1 MSQRVATLP
10 VERTEDV
17 FALRQSARA
26 AAAAIGCE
34 ESEQVRVATAL
45 SELGRETLLHGGGA
59 SVNFFVE
66 KDGALLVEVERF
78 PAACLHTD
86 STVGGF
92 AAAQKL
98 IGSIDVRAS
107 DSVATLSFRIR
118 RGPLRAPLE
127 VTHRQLREVIRRT
140 AAPHPLEELRL
151 ENRDLIV
158 TLAELKAQQ
167 QQLVELN
174 EELQE
179 TNRGVMAMYSQLA
192 GELEETNR
200 GVVALYA
207 ELDDKSARLHEA
219 SQAKTRF
226 LASVSHEL
234 RSPVNSI
241 LGLARLLLDRAGGD
255 ITAEQEKQLSLIT
268 ASSSELLRLVNDL
281 LDLAKAESGR
291 LQPEMAEVD
300 LAEVLTELRA
310 SLRPFV
316 RPEVELVFEIDNA
329 PRIQTDRLLITQVLR
344 NLIVNALK
352 FTVQGTV
359 RVSAARGAHDLAE
372 ITVSDTGIGIAPED
386 QPKVFEEFFQI
397 RGPLQARHK
406 GSGLGLPYARRVAQT
421 LGGGIRLESTP
432 GQGSTFTVQIPVRVE
447 QAGRPAPAAT
457 PRPAFPAVLER
468 VLVIDDD
475 AAFRARLRGLLEGM
489 AKEIREASGG
499 LEGLSEMRRA
509 RPDVA
514 FLDLRMPDLS
524 GAEVLGEMNADI
536 TLRDI
541 PVVIVTATELQG
553 DLRLERSPAAMLSKM
568 QIDRDMVEGAIAQ
581 VTSA

>member
-45 SELGRETLLHGGGA
+45 SELGRETLLHGGDA
-59 SVNFFVE
+59 SVNFFIE
-66 KDGALLVEVERF
+66 KAGALLVEVERF
-78 PAACLHTD
+78 PADCLHAD

-98 IGSIDVRAS
+98 IGSIEVRAC

-118 RGPLRAPLE
+118 PGPLRAPLE
-127 VTHRQLREVIRRT
+127 VTPRQLREVIRRT

-151 ENRDLIV
+151 ENRDLVV
-158 TLAELKAQQ
+158 TLGELKAQQ

-179 TNRGVMAMYSQLA
+179 TNRGVMAMYAQLA

-241 LGLARLLLDRAGGD
+241 LGLARLLLERAGGD
-255 ITAEQEKQLSLIT
+255 ITAEQEKQLNLIT

-329 PRIQTDRLLITQVLR
+329 PRIQTDRLLITQVIR

-352 FTVQGTV
+352 FTAQGTV

-372 ITVSDTGIGIAPED
+372 ITVTDTGIGIAPED
-386 QPKVFEEFFQI
+386 QPKVFEEFFQV

-432 GQGSTFTVQIPVRVE
+432 GQGSTFTVQIPIRVE
-447 QAGRPAPAAT
+447 QAGRAAPAT
-457 PRPAFPAVLER
+457 PRPAFPAVLKR

-541 PVVIVTATELQG
+541 PVVIVTATELQA